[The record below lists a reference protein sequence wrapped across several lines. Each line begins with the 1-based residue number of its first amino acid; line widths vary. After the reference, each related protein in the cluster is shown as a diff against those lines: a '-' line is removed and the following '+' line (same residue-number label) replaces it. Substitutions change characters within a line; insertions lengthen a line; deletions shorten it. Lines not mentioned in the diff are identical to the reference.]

1 MGYSAATELKLK
13 ITTKIC
19 NLPIIKKPLA
29 FNIKP
34 NILEKKCLECGEKI
48 IGRVDKKYC
57 SDYCRNAYNNKVNK
71 DSKNLIRNINNRL
84 RKNYR
89 VLDSF
94 SLKEGKT
101 KTTRTRLMDKGFD
114 FEFITNLYT
123 TKKGTTYYFVYD
135 LGYLPLDNDYYM
147 IVKRE

>member
-1 MGYSAATELKLK
+1 MKWSS
-13 ITTKIC
+13 ITNGNNVKR
-19 NLPIIKKPLA
+19 
-29 FNIKP
+29 
-34 NILEKKCLECGEKI
+34 KCQECGTEI
-48 IGRVDKKYC
+48 VGRVDKKFC
-57 SDYCRNAYNNKVNK
+57 SDYCRNAYNNKLNK
-71 DSKNLIRNINNRL
+71 DSKNLVRNINNRL

-89 VLDSF
+89 ILDSF

-101 KTTRTRLMDKGFD
+101 RTTKTRLMDKGFD
-114 FEFITNLYT
+114 FEYITNLYT